1 MVERLEQL
9 GKDLEAHHS
18 LYVGDVY
25 DKQETPPLAECCDED
40 GDAESD
46 DDKFAFQVPQGFVV
60 ALKPP
65 DEAVL
70 VLAKENEQADAF
82 VGRKIM

>member
-1 MVERLEQL
+1 MVIADFCLAFL
-9 GKDLEAHHS
+9 
-18 LYVGDVY
+18 
-25 DKQETPPLAECCDED
+25 PPLPLSPRVPPPQTLAECCDED